1 MQPIESDVIV
11 VGGGLAGLAS
21 AVALSDAGLRVT
33 VLEAQKALGGRAR
46 SWRHAPSGDVVDT
59 AAQVIHS
66 EQRNLL
72 RLVERLG
79 TGGRIAWLPG
89 LATLATAPRPTTLQH
104 RRWPLPLSLVPDL
117 ARMPGLSWLDLLS
130 SLRAVCRSLRY
141 TERDAGD
148 LDAVSGREW
157 LQRCGVAPAA
167 VDLLWRPLAA
177 SALYAPL
184 EQCSAAALAR
194 VHAMLLGER
203 QLHFGVPRVGLSDL
217 YVAPAVAAIE
227 HAGGRVLSGAPVMR
241 LVPSEAGHRVMLKGG
256 TELAARHVVLA
267 VPPYEL
273 DQLVPGLVDLAYF
286 PPSSATRIL
295 LWFDRPLTKERL
307 WFAPWGENRLNCCF
321 QDLSN
326 ARSALSGRDAVIAGT
341 MIDSE
346 RLAIFSDQE
355 LVSMTINEIAEFAP
369 RAQRAQLVHR
379 EVLRLPLAVSRPVPG
394 SERHRPPA
402 VTRLPRVFLAGDW
415 TRTRL
420 PGSLDSAARSGAL
433 AAERVLEAVG
443 RPRQLA
449 VSPHL
454 PGSVPRRRT
463 EARGPHPSWRRE
475 PV

>member
-59 AAQVIHS
+59 AAQVVHS

-79 TGGRIAWLPG
+79 TGSRIAWLPG

-241 LVPSEAGHRVMLKGG
+241 LRAFRGRSSRDAQGRDRTGG
-256 TELAARHVVLA
+256 PPRRARRAAVR
-267 VPPYEL
+267 
-273 DQLVPGLVDLAYF
+273 
-286 PPSSATRIL
+286 T
-295 LWFDRPLTKERL
+295 
-307 WFAPWGENRLNCCF
+307 
-321 QDLSN
+321 
-326 ARSALSGRDAVIAGT
+326 RSAGAGPGGPRLLSA
-341 MIDSE
+341 E
-346 RLAIFSDQE
+346 RRNAD
-355 LVSMTINEIAEFAP
+355 
-369 RAQRAQLVHR
+369 
-379 EVLRLPLAVSRPVPG
+379 
-394 SERHRPPA
+394 PA
-402 VTRLPRVFLAGDW
+402 VVRP
-415 TRTRL
+415 
-420 PGSLDSAARSGAL
+420 AADEGA
-433 AAERVLEAVG
+433 AVVRAVG
-443 RPRQLA
+443 REPAQLL
-449 VSPHL
+449 L
-454 PGSVPRRRT
+454 PGPEQRALCAERPRR
-463 EARGPHPSWRRE
+463 G
-475 PV
+475 